1 MQGKQSIELH
11 HLHREQQRRAQ
22 SKNAFVTWQH
32 FCDMAALCITSSTR
46 CCCLSFIWW
55 KQKLKIGSFQK
66 KWQQC
71 PPFLS
76 FLFNVLAA
84 GFLCFSSPVPASHY
98 KYDEQNPPF
107 PSLSSPP
114 FDRTSPLLLLLSSH
128 RLQMQK
134 LSLSSWTTHK
144 GVQSDLVNPFFC
156 SNRHLSGHPGVPA
169 ADGGGVARGGGGG
182 GGEHPPQLRPR

>member
-11 HLHREQQRRAQ
+11 HLLREQQRRAR

-98 KYDEQNPPF
+98 KYDEQNPLPLPLIAQALFFFFF
-107 PSLSSPP
+107 PPILCKCRNSLS
-114 FDRTSPLLLLLSSH
+114 LLLDH
-128 RLQMQK
+128 TQK
-134 LSLSSWTTHK
+134 
-144 GVQSDLVNPFFC
+144 GFQSDLVNRFFC